1 LRSHANDRVN
11 VEDIFARAWDN
22 LLGRLGG
29 PLSFRFLIQPAV
41 AALVGIVAGV
51 RDAQAGRPAYF
62 YAIFTDTAHR
72 SDRLRECWGAVWRVF
87 VVAAMLD
94 IVYEIIVFKTI
105 YPGET
110 LIVAFSLAVVP
121 YVVVRG
127 PANRIAR
134 LWLRRSNRQER

>member
-1 LRSHANDRVN
+1 
-11 VEDIFARAWDN
+11 VEDVFARAWDN

-29 PLSFRFLIQPAV
+29 PLSFRFLIQPTV

-51 RDAQAGRPAYF
+51 RDAQAKRPAYF
-62 YAIFTDTAHR
+62 LAIFTDAVHR
-72 SDRLRECWGAVWRVF
+72 SDRLCECWRAVWKVF

-110 LIVAFSLAVVP
+110 LIVAFALAVVP

-134 LWLRRSNRQER
+134 LWLHRSNRQER

>member
-1 LRSHANDRVN
+1 MEEV
-11 VEDIFARAWDN
+11 FARAWDN

-29 PLSFRFLIQPAV
+29 PLSFRFLIQPTV

-62 YAIFTDTAHR
+62 YAIFTDAVHR
-72 SDRLRECWGAVWRVF
+72 SARLRECWRAVWKVF

-134 LWLRRSNRQER
+134 LWLHRSNRQER

>member
-1 LRSHANDRVN
+1 MRSHANDRVN

-62 YAIFTDTAHR
+62 YAIFTDAVRR